1 MEMIEQDQEDREVMA
16 GEHRV
21 QLGLFRAFA
30 QAIRSD
36 AGDAEKAEILDNLI
50 DYTELHFNS
59 EQLLMRLHAYPGFD
73 AHVAEHDGLMAD
85 VKNLR
90 RLIDAGDESAGL
102 DLVDELE
109 TWLVRHIDSHDKA
122 FGRFLER
129 K

>member
-1 MEMIEQDQEDREVMA
+1 MA

-30 QAIRSD
+30 QAIRSR
-36 AGDAEKAEILDNLI
+36 AGDEEKAEILDNLI

-85 VKNLR
+85 VKELR
-90 RLIDAGDESAGL
+90 RLIEAGDEAAGL
-102 DLVDELE
+102 DLVDKLE
-109 TWLVRHIDSHDKA
+109 SWLVEHIDSHDKA
-122 FGRFLER
+122 FGRFMEGT
-129 K
+129 